1 MQGILGVVLLIAIAW
16 VLSEDRKAVR
26 LKPLLLTLL
35 AQFVVGLFLLK
46 TPYVKEGL
54 QSLNYVVSAIQN
66 ATGEG
71 TKFLFGFL
79 GGGELP
85 FVTHD
90 GSSSLTIFAFL
101 ILPQILV
108 FSVIVAILWHWRVLP
123 TIIKGFAWV
132 MQRTLGIGGAV
143 GLAAASS
150 IFIGMVEAPLVIRA
164 YLKQLSRSEFFIV
177 LTCGMSTVA
186 GSIMVLYAEIVG
198 PLIPD
203 AIGHIIT
210 ASIINVL
217 GAILIARI
225 MVPGDKV
232 TVVGE
237 VSESLSYES
246 TVDAITRGTADG
258 VKLVVNVGALLIVLI
273 SLVALVNYIIG
284 NIHVGGEPITLAR
297 VFGWGFAPIAWC
309 MGVPW
314 SDAQA
319 AGGLLGTKLI
329 INELI
334 AFTDLSAIG
343 DTLTPKTQLIMM
355 YAICGFTNLGSIGIL
370 IGGLSTLAPERR
382 DELLVLGPRTLASGT
397 IVACLTGTVVG
408 LISYLP

>member
-1 MQGILGVVLLIAIAW
+1 MQGILGVVLLITIAW
-16 VLSEDRKAVR
+16 LLSEDRKAVR

-108 FSVIVAILWHWRVLP
+108 FSVIVAILWHWRILP
-123 TIIKGFAWV
+123 MVIKGFAWV

-246 TVDAITRGTADG
+246 TVDAVTRGTADG

-284 NIHVGGEPITLAR
+284 NIQVGGEPITLAR
-297 VFGWGFAPIAWC
+297 IFGWGFAPIAWF

-314 SDAQA
+314 VDAQA

-343 DTLTPKTQLIMM
+343 DSLQPKTQLIMM

-397 IVACLTGTVVG
+397 IVACLTGTIVG

>member
-1 MQGILGVVLLIAIAW
+1 MQGVLGVFLLLGLAW
-16 VLSEDRKAVR
+16 LLSENRSKVR
-26 LKPLLLTLL
+26 IKPLLLTLL
-35 AQFVVGLFLLK
+35 AQFLIGLFLLK
-46 TPYVKEGL
+46 VPYVKEGL
-54 QSLNYVVSAIQN
+54 QSMNHLVTAIQVST
-66 ATGEG
+66 AEG

-85 FVTHD
+85 FVTSD

-108 FSVIVAILWHWRVLP
+108 FSVLVAILWHWRVLP

-143 GLAAASS
+143 GLAGASS

-164 YLKQLSRSEFFIV
+164 YLQRLSRSEFFIV

-186 GSIMVLYAEIVG
+186 GSIMILYAEILG

-217 GAILIARI
+217 GAILVARI
-225 MVPGDKV
+225 MVPGDEV
-232 TVVGE
+232 TVVGDM
-237 VSESLSYES
+237 SESLSYES
-246 TVDAITRGTADG
+246 TVDAITKGSSDG
-258 VKLVVNVGALLIVLI
+258 VKLVVNVGSLLIVLI
-273 SLVALVNYIIG
+273 SLVALVNYVLG
-284 NIHVGGEPITLAR
+284 NFSVGGDPLTLAR
-297 VFGWGFAPIAWC
+297 IFGWAFAPIAWF

-314 SDAQA
+314 IDAQA

-334 AFTDLSAIG
+334 AFSDLSAMG
-343 DTLTPKTQLIMM
+343 DSLTEKTRIIMM

-382 DELLVLGPRTLASGT
+382 KELLVLGPRTLVSGT